1 MSQGCIYRATQ
12 GCWAEFRVAPWGSSI
27 AIPVLE
33 YWSTCISEPVSRR
46 LYRQFTVTMISL
58 VLCLSLYSCW
68 RRYIYTYGSQ
78 HHIFAADPAL
88 SGSDSEEVV
97 GVDVPSPPE
106 TQSSRLASSRDTSAR
121 VRFCCCTNSFDAKR
135 CTPSSAIQYRPRV
148 ITPVTDNKKMIAGEG
163 SGARNGKSN
172 ASSSWSANLRSAVE
186 HHGRC

>member
-1 MSQGCIYRATQ
+1 MGLEYSYTGTR
-12 GCWAEFRVAPWGSSI
+12 
-27 AIPVLE
+27 VLE
-33 YWSTCISEPVSRR
+33 YVYFGARKSETFSSVYRHDDKLSIVFITIFVLAAIHIYIWFSTPVIA
-46 LYRQFTVTMISL
+46 V
-58 VLCLSLYSCW
+58 
-68 RRYIYTYGSQ
+68 
-78 HHIFAADPAL
+78 AADPAL

-148 ITPVTDNKKMIAGEG
+148 IPPVTDNKKMIG